1 MRLTAVALLS
11 AAVASAHP
19 NPGDKLNKPPVHP
32 NLDYLE
38 AGLEEY
44 LPETS
49 YTLHE
54 WNNGYIPEQCKKIV
68 TGGVDPGTHFNPADI
83 QTFDVKY
90 ADCGD
95 PWVFCHHRNSN
106 ASIDT
111 MARQFGKLPIQ
122 MRQWVRHVIDLP
134 DKGRHA
140 YEWDG
145 TVTFFAAGEHMMT
158 VIAHETGHSLDL
170 SGAYPDRSLSNSDR
184 WWREYDQDS
193 HVPDPYSASNA
204 IEDVAQNTVVA
215 VHDVN
220 VPGGYPGVEPGWAG
234 IVHQLHLVEA
244 EAREAGEG
252 NSILIPGHNR
262 QCTHRMP
269 ASKPV
274 PIGGGGKRRG
284 AAPDVSLRSGVEVID
299 TSGRQQKHSRC
310 TMTW

>member
-1 MRLTAVALLS
+1 MRLTAAAILS
-11 AAVASAHP
+11 AVAVSAHP
-19 NPGDKLNKPPVHP
+19 DPGNKLTKPPVHP

-38 AGLEEY
+38 AGLEKY

-54 WNNGYIPEQCKKIV
+54 WNNGYIPEECKKIV
-68 TGGVDPGTHFNPADI
+68 TGGVDSGTHFNPSDFQI
-83 QTFDVKY
+83 FDVKY
-90 ADCGD
+90 DDCGD
-95 PWVFCHHRNSN
+95 PWVFCHHRHSN

-122 MRQWVRHVIDLP
+122 MRQWVRHVIDVP
-134 DKGRHA
+134 DSGRHA

-145 TVTFFAAGEHMMT
+145 TTA
-158 VIAHETGHSLDL
+158 HSLDL
-170 SGAYPDRSLSNSDR
+170 SGAYPDKSLSNSDR
-184 WWREYDQDS
+184 WWNEYNQDS

-215 VHDVN
+215 IHDSN
-220 VPGGYPGVEPGWAG
+220 
-234 IVHQLHLVEA
+234 LHLVEA

-252 NSILIPGHNR
+252 NSILIPGHNK

-274 PIGGGGKRRG
+274 PINGNSKRRG
-284 AAPDVSLRSGVEVID
+284 PAPDVSLKSGVKVID
-299 TSGRQQKHSRC
+299 TSNRQHKHSNC
-310 TMTW
+310 TFTW